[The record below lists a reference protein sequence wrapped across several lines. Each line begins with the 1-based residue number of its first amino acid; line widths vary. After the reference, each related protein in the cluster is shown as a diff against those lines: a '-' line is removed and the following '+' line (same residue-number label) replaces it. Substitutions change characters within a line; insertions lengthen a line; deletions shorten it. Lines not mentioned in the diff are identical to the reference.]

1 MHLSTSTK
9 VLRPIPGYQ
18 CHRCGSTQHFIRDCP
33 FKGRGAS
40 REARGTEREAASNV
54 RNLSFSSEGPDTTE
68 ENNSGRGLAVKPG
81 PRVTTTVEV
90 NGVECAAVV
99 DTGSPVTVVSEECLL
114 KVWKIMKPDLTNE
127 ERQEDIIS
135 NCRPATVTLRMYTD
149 ARVPNVAEIEVE
161 LKNRLKVMKTVV
173 IVQKDAPQELLLGTD
188 TLRSLGFSMELKEL
202 PENCEQGDG
211 QEAVIRLIKATRVP
225 ARHAMLVEGDVGKA
239 GNSGAPVPVVIKG
252 ECPADG
258 LFVEPILVEAEN
270 GRTMVCLRNEGMAPV
285 TLEEGTELGRAE
297 EAIVVPEEEVSLDD
311 VNVLSFSVDGEQRLK
326 KLVGLLHCAETPIA
340 FEQKDQ
346 MVEVLSDFADVFALS
361 EEELGTTN
369 VVQHSVDT
377 GDSAPLKRRVPYS
390 MRGKVIELVNTML
403 ERGIIEPSSSPWA
416 SPIVLVSKRNG
427 TSGFAWTIVD

>member
-1 MHLSTSTK
+1 MFHQRKQGPDESVDEYAQELRKLFYKAYPPTYHGTPEAELLGKSVLSNQFVAGLKTGLHKKLTGVEGNFEELVCKARFEEAKWKKTSAGRRK
-9 VLRPIPGYQ
+9 NQGDKKIPKKSGEESEEKSKRKRGYQ

-40 REARGTEREAASNV
+40 REAKGTEREATSNV
-54 RNLSFSSEGPDTTE
+54 KNLSFSSEEPDTTE
-68 ENNSGRGLAVKPG
+68 ENNSGGGLAVKPG

-99 DTGSPVTVVSEECLL
+99 DTGSPVTIVSEECLL
-114 KVWKIMKPDLTNE
+114 KVWKMMKPDLTNE
-127 ERQEDIIS
+127 ERQEDVIS
-135 NCRPATVTLRMYTD
+135 NCRPATVTLRTYTD

-161 LKNRLKVMKTVV
+161 LKNRLKVMKTVL

-202 PENCEQGDG
+202 PESCGQGDG
-211 QEAVIRLIKATRVP
+211 QEAVIRLIRATRIP

-239 GNSGAPVPVVIKG
+239 GNSGAPVPVVIEG

-258 LFVEPILVEAEN
+258 LFVEFILVEAEN

-311 VNVLSFSVDGEQRLK
+311 VNVLSFL
-326 KLVGLLHCAETPIA
+326 
-340 FEQKDQ
+340 
-346 MVEVLSDFADVFALS
+346 
-361 EEELGTTN
+361 
-369 VVQHSVDT
+369 
-377 GDSAPLKRRVPYS
+377 
-390 MRGKVIELVNTML
+390 
-403 ERGIIEPSSSPWA
+403 
-416 SPIVLVSKRNG
+416 
-427 TSGFAWTIVD
+427 